1 MKKYNLIKPLILAF
15 LIFSSCNDEI
25 LEKENPSQLPSE
37 AFFSTQTQ
45 AEAAVNAIYAG
56 LQANQMYNR
65 EFFFVHDLLSDDM
78 ASGGSQLEAPRA
90 AVLTYNLDPNNP
102 LINAVWTGLY
112 RIVHRANLVI
122 LRISDVP
129 EVEITTEMR
138 NRLEAEAKFLR
149 AWAYFELVSL
159 WGPVPLIKEPA
170 ETTEGFPRS
179 PESDVYALI
188 FEDLQFA
195 EANLPLKSEYGG
207 GDLGRATKGAAQALA
222 GRIRLFRGEYEEAKT
237 ELQKVIDSNEYS
249 LVDRFLDNFQE
260 ENENNSES
268 IWEIQL
274 SEEYGTSGAW
284 NGDGRGIAEITFRGQ
299 EYGPNAWRN
308 IIPSPDLVNAFDE
321 NDPRKEYSFYQIGD
335 TFNNGTE
342 VLSTDNVAGG
352 ATTPSWKKY
361 QMIYK
366 RGSENQSSG
375 INFRNIRYA
384 DVLLMMAEI
393 QNELVGPGAAI
404 GYVNDVRARG
414 ANAVAADPTFEG
426 AVNLPPLPE
435 PTGKEE
441 MFDVIVHERRVELA
455 GEQIRNR
462 DIRRWRKAGKL
473 DGEPISN
480 YQAHHD
486 LLPIPAVEIDN
497 NSSLSGSDQN
507 TGY

>member
-1 MKKYNLIKPLILAF
+1 MKKYNKIKPFILAF
-15 LIFSSCNDEI
+15 LVFSSCNDDI
-25 LEKENPSQLPSE
+25 LKKENPSQLPSE

-45 AEAAVNAIYAG
+45 AESAVNAIYAG

-78 ASGGSQLEAPRA
+78 ASGGAQLEAPRA
-90 AVLTYNLDPNNP
+90 AVLNHILDANNP

-112 RIVHRANLVI
+112 RVIHRANLVI
-122 LRISDVP
+122 SRISDVP
-129 EVEITTEMR
+129 DVEITSEMR
-138 NRLEAEAKFLR
+138 NRLEGEARFLR

-159 WGPVPLIKEPA
+159 WGPIPLIKEPA
-170 ETTEGFPRS
+170 ATTEGFPRL
-179 PESDVYALI
+179 PESDVYILI
-188 FEDLQFA
+188 FEDLAFA
-195 EANLPLKSEYGG
+195 EGNLPLKSEYGG

-222 GRIRLFRGEYEEAKT
+222 GRIRLFRGEYAEAKT
-237 ELQKVIDSNEYS
+237 ELQKVIDSNQYS
-249 LVDRFLDNFQE
+249 LVSRYLDNFQE

-308 IIPSPDLVNAFDE
+308 IIPSPDLVAAYDE
-321 NDPRKEYSFYQIGD
+321 NDPRKEYSFFQIGD
-335 TFNNGTE
+335 SFNNGTD
-342 VLSTDNVAGG
+342 VLTTGNVAGG
-352 ATTPSWKKY
+352 ATTPSWEKY

-366 RGSENQSSG
+366 RASENQSSG

-393 QNELVGPGAAI
+393 QNELIGPDASI
-404 GYVNDVRARG
+404 GYVNQVRARG
-414 ANAVAADPTFEG
+414 SEALAADPEFEG

-435 PTGKEE
+435 PSNKEE
-441 MFDVIVHERRVELA
+441 MFDIIVHERRVELA

-462 DIRRWRKAGKL
+462 DIRRWRRAGKL
-473 DGEPISN
+473 DSEPIDA

-497 NSSLSGSDQN
+497 NSSLTGADQN
-507 TGY
+507 SGY